1 MYQSTLR
8 KLNQYNLSSSFN
20 VSESNDL
27 QVETAQFYLEPYMFP
42 ILLVI
47 FTNFLFNF
55 IIMKTILQFDFKN
68 EIRLSDFWDFLL
80 LIAPIRFS
88 MRAA

>member
-1 MYQSTLR
+1 MLIFNLLLGATVYLPVVWLKAEHDMYQSTLR

-47 FTNFLFNF
+47 FTNFLFNL
-55 IIMKTILQFDFKN
+55 IIMKTI
-68 EIRLSDFWDFLL
+68 
-80 LIAPIRFS
+80 
-88 MRAA
+88 